1 MYIHGQFY
9 NELND
14 RIEVLIL
21 THGDRGEELEI
32 GDGKSGLYFSD
43 DPVETTSEVNDTF
56 DHLLCEQATVR
67 LLTRNFVQDFF
78 CSSCKDAVVNIYR
91 EGVCL
96 FAGYVEP
103 QTYSQDYN
111 EELDEIELSCI
122 DALTALQYAQYRNV
136 GSLGV
141 LYSVVK
147 GQASQ
152 RTFLSLM
159 EEMLAGVAVSL
170 DIKGGQTTHYWYDG
184 SKAVDAQSGNRH
196 TIFGQLTINELLF
209 LGDEETTCG
218 NRTMCWRSCCDT

>member
-56 DHLLCEQATVR
+56 DHLLGQQATVR

-78 CSSCKDAVVNIYR
+78 CPSCKDAVVNIYR

-96 FAGYVEP
+96 FAVCGAPDV
-103 QTYSQDYN
+103 
-111 EELDEIELSCI
+111 L
-122 DALTALQYAQYRNV
+122 ARLQ
-136 GSLGV
+136 
-141 LYSVVK
+141 
-147 GQASQ
+147 
-152 RTFLSLM
+152 
-159 EEMLAGVAVSL
+159 
-170 DIKGGQTTHYWYDG
+170 
-184 SKAVDAQSGNRH
+184 
-196 TIFGQLTINELLF
+196 
-209 LGDEETTCG
+209 
-218 NRTMCWRSCCDT
+218 